1 LLLRQSAAHLAA
13 IVLLAAISAPA
24 FASEPAPPSYRLAG
38 SIPLGPG
45 ERWDYV
51 TFDPSS
57 NRAFVAHGD
66 HVTVVD
72 TVKAR
77 VVGQIGTF
85 PGGTHGVGISTATGH
100 GYTDDGKAGMV
111 GVFDL
116 ATLKVV
122 KQISAALDA
131 DSITFDPASG
141 HFFVINGDSGTIT
154 VIDPAKDAAIGTI
167 AVGAGLEA
175 GTADGTGRLY
185 VDGTEN
191 HDMIEIDTRT
201 NRVDAHW
208 PMPDCQRPHGIAV
221 DPATR
226 RVFATCVNNS
236 LIVLDADTGANIA
249 TLKIGSGSDG
259 AAFDPVRRLIFSS
272 NGDGTLTVI
281 REQDAHTF
289 LPAGTIRTMP
299 SARTIAIDTRDGR
312 LFLPAAEIARTDPPT
327 APGARPHV
335 AFVPG
340 SLKLLM
346 IDPQP

>member
-1 LLLRQSAAHLAA
+1 VLLA
-13 IVLLAAISAPA
+13 IVLSAALSSGV
-24 FASEPAPPSYRLAG
+24 FASEPAPPAYRLAA

-72 TVKAR
+72 TVKAS

-85 PGGTHGVGISTATGH
+85 PGGTHGIGISTTTGH

-122 KQISAALDA
+122 GRISAAPDA
-131 DSITFDPASG
+131 DGIIFDPASG
-141 HFFVINGDSGTIT
+141 HFFVIDGDSGTIT
-154 VIDPAKDAAIGTI
+154 VIDPTKDAAIATI

-175 GTADGTGRLY
+175 GAADGAGKLY
-185 VDGTEN
+185 VDGVEN

-201 NRVDAHW
+201 NSVDAHW
-208 PMPDCQRPHGIAV
+208 PMPDCRRPHGIAI

-226 RVFATCVNNS
+226 RVFATCVNDS
-236 LIVLDADTGANIA
+236 LVVLDADTGANIA
-249 TLKIGSGSDG
+249 TLPIGSGSDG
-259 AAFDPVRRLIFSS
+259 AAFDPVRRLVFSS

-281 REQDAHTF
+281 REKDARTF
-289 LPAGTIRTMP
+289 LAAGTIRTMP
-299 SARTIAIDTRDGR
+299 SARTIAIDTRTGR
-312 LFLPAAEIARTDPPT
+312 LYLPAAEIARTDPPT
-327 APGARPHV
+327 GPGARPHV

-340 SLKLLM
+340 SLELLVL
-346 IDPQP
+346 DPQP